1 MRRGIPG
8 IFGRRGRNGTYGI
21 RGVTAAALAAG
32 LALTATACGG
42 GGSDGEAAAGGELS
56 GTVTF
61 WDTSNDAEKATYRKL
76 AEGFQKEHPKV
87 QVKYVS
93 VPFGDANAK
102 FKNAAGGGSGAP
114 DVMRTEVA
122 WVADFAN
129 LGYLAPLDGTPALD
143 KTEDYLPQALGSTRF
158 NGKTYAAPQVIDTLG
173 LFYNK
178 KLLKDAG
185 VTVPKTFPE
194 LTAAAKQIKEKTG
207 ATALYLRGD
216 DPYWFLPYLYGQG
229 GNMVD
234 ARDKIVLIDDDAGV
248 KAFQTIKDLVD
259 SKAAVTDATDGQ
271 ENQLKALKD
280 GSVAMAVDGPWDIEG
295 ARAGKAFKAPGSKDN
310 LGVAP
315 VPGGSAQGSP
325 QGGWNLSVYAGS
337 KNLQA
342 SYAFVKYMSSAQVQ
356 QQTTE
361 QLSLLPTRK
370 SVYDVPAVKNNEM
383 VKFFKPA
390 VDSAVQ
396 RPWIAE
402 GNSLF
407 EPIKV
412 QMNKVLT
419 GSATPEQAAKATGD
433 AYRKLLKDY
442 K

>member
-1 MRRGIPG
+1 MRRGIRG
-8 IFGRRGRNGTYGI
+8 I
-21 RGVTAAALAAG
+21 TATALVAG
-32 LALTATACGG
+32 LALAATACGG
-42 GGSDGEAAAGGELS
+42 GDSGSGGDSGGELS

-87 QVKYVS
+87 HVKYVN

-102 FKNAAGGGSGAP
+102 FKNAAGGNSGAP

-143 KTEDYLPQALGSTRF
+143 KTDDYLPQAVGSTKF
-158 NGKTYAAPQVIDTLG
+158 KGKTYAAPQVIDTLG

-185 VTVPKTFPE
+185 VEVPKTFDE
-194 LTAAAKQIKEKTG
+194 LAKAAKKIKSKTG

-216 DPYWFLPYLYGQG
+216 DPYWFLPYLYGEG
-229 GNMVD
+229 GDMVN
-234 ARDKIVLIDDDAGV
+234 ARDKVVEIDDGAGV
-248 KAFQTIKDLVD
+248 RAFKTIKDLVD

-280 GSVAMAVDGPWDIEG
+280 GTVAMAVDGPWDIEG
-295 ARAGKAFKAPGSKDN
+295 ARAGKAFKDKKN

-315 VPGGSAQGSP
+315 VPGGSTAQGSP

-342 SYAFVKYMSSAQVQ
+342 SYAFVKYMSSAKVQ
-356 QQTTE
+356 QQTNE
-361 QLSLLPTRK
+361 KLSLLPTRK
-370 SVYDVPAVKNNEM
+370 SVYEVPAVKSNEM
-383 VKFFKPA
+383 VQFFKPA
-390 VDSAVQ
+390 VDGAVQ

-407 EPIKV
+407 EPVKV

-419 GSATPEQAAKATGD
+419 GAASPEQAAKATGD

>member
-1 MRRGIPG
+1 MRRGIRG
-8 IFGRRGRNGTYGI
+8 I
-21 RGVTAAALAAG
+21 TATALVAG
-32 LALTATACGG
+32 LALAATACGG
-42 GGSDGEAAAGGELS
+42 GDSGSGGDSGGELS

-87 QVKYVS
+87 HVKYVN

-102 FKNAAGGGSGAP
+102 FKNAAGGNSGAP

-143 KTEDYLPQALGSTRF
+143 KTDDYLPQAVGSTKF
-158 NGKTYAAPQVIDTLG
+158 KGKTYAAPQVIDTLG

-185 VTVPKTFPE
+185 VEVPKTFDE
-194 LTAAAKQIKEKTG
+194 LAKAAKKIKAKTG

-216 DPYWFLPYLYGQG
+216 DPYWFLPYLYGEG
-229 GNMVD
+229 GDMVN
-234 ARDKIVLIDDDAGV
+234 ARDKVVEIDDGAGV
-248 KAFQTIKDLVD
+248 RAFKTIKNLVD

-280 GSVAMAVDGPWDIEG
+280 GTVAMAVDGPWDIEG
-295 ARAGKAFKAPGSKDN
+295 ARAGKAFKDKKN

-315 VPGGSAQGSP
+315 VPGGSTAQGSP

-342 SYAFVKYMSSAQVQ
+342 SYAFVKYMSSAEVQ
-356 QQTTE
+356 QQTNE
-361 QLSLLPTRK
+361 KLSLLPTRK
-370 SVYDVPAVKNNEM
+370 SVYEVPAVKSNEM
-383 VKFFKPA
+383 VQFFKPA
-390 VDSAVQ
+390 VDGAVQ

-407 EPIKV
+407 EPVKV

-419 GSATPEQAAKATGD
+419 GAASPEQAAKATGD

>member
-1 MRRGIPG
+1 MRRGI
-8 IFGRRGRNGTYGI
+8 RGLI
-21 RGVTAAALAAG
+21 ATALVAG
-32 LALTATACGG
+32 LALAATACGG
-42 GGSDGEAAAGGELS
+42 GEDNGGDDSGGELS

-61 WDTSNDAEKATYRKL
+61 WDTSNDAEKATYKKL
-76 AEGFQKEHPKV
+76 AEGFTKEHPKV
-87 QVKYVS
+87 RVKYVN

-102 FKNAAGGGSGAP
+102 FKNAAPNGEGAP
-114 DVMRTEVA
+114 DVMRTEVT
-122 WVADFAN
+122 WTADFAN

-143 KTEDYLPQALGSTRF
+143 NTEDYLPQALGSTRF
-158 NGKTYAAPQVIDTLG
+158 KGKTYAVPQVIDTLA

-178 KLLKDAG
+178 KILKDAG
-185 VTVPKTFPE
+185 VEVPKTFTE
-194 LTAAAKQIKEKTG
+194 LATAAKKIKAKTG

-216 DPYWFLPYLYGQG
+216 DAYWFLPYLYGEG
-229 GNMVD
+229 GDLVD
-234 ARDKIVLIDDDAGV
+234 ARAKIVKIDDGAGV
-248 KAFQTIKDLVD
+248 KAFQTIKSLVD
-259 SKAAVTDATDGQ
+259 SKAAITDATDGQ

-280 GSVAMAVDGPWDIEG
+280 GDVAMAIDGPWDIEG
-295 ARAGKAFKAPGSKDN
+295 ARAGKAFKDKQN

-315 VPGGSAQGSP
+315 VPGGSRAQGSP

-342 SYAFVKYMSSAQVQ
+342 SYAFVKYMSSAKVQ

-361 QLSLLPTRK
+361 KLSLLPTRT

-390 VDSAVQ
+390 VDGAVE

-402 GNSLF
+402 ANSLF

-412 QMNKVLT
+412 RMNKVLT
-419 GSATPEQAAKATGD
+419 GTATPEQAARATGD
-433 AYRKLLKDY
+433 AFRKLLKDY

>member
-1 MRRGIPG
+1 MRRGM
-8 IFGRRGRNGTYGI
+8 
-21 RGVTAAALAAG
+21 VTTALVAG
-32 LALTATACGG
+32 LAMAATACGG
-42 GGSDGEAAAGGELS
+42 GGGGGGQQGGGELS

-61 WDTSNDAEKATYRKL
+61 WDTSNDAEKATYKKL
-76 AEGFQKEHPKV
+76 AEDFEKEHPKV
-87 QVKYVS
+87 DVKYVS
-93 VPFGDANAK
+93 VAFGEANAK
-102 FKNAAGGGSGAP
+102 FKNAAGAGAGAP

-129 LGYLAPLDGTPALD
+129 LGYLAPLDDTPALD
-143 KTEDYLPQALGSTRF
+143 NAGDYLPQALGSTKF
-158 NGKTYAAPQVIDTLG
+158 KDKTYAVPQVTDTLG

-178 KLLKDAG
+178 RLLKEAG
-185 VTVPKTFPE
+185 VGVPKTFAE
-194 LTAAAKQIKEKTG
+194 LSAAAKQIKDKTG

-216 DPYWFLPYLYGQG
+216 DPYWFLPYLYGEG
-229 GNMVD
+229 GDMVD
-234 ARDKIVLIDDDAGV
+234 ARDKIVTIDDDAGV
-248 KAFQTIKDLVD
+248 KAFKAIKDLVD

-280 GSVAMAVDGPWDIEG
+280 GSVAMAISGPWDIEG
-295 ARAGKAFKAPGSKDN
+295 VRAGKEFKDKKN

-315 VPGGSAQGSP
+315 VPGGSASQGSP

-342 SYAFVKYMSSAQVQ
+342 SYAFAKYMSSAKVQ

-361 QLSLLPTRK
+361 KLSLLPTRK
-370 SVYDVPAVKNNEM
+370 SVYELPSVKNNEM
-383 VKFFKPA
+383 VGFFKPA
-390 VDSAVQ
+390 VDKAVQ
-396 RPWIAE
+396 RPWIAQ

-407 EPIKV
+407 EPVKV

-419 GSATPEQAAKATGD
+419 GAATPEQAAKAVGD
-433 AYRKLLKDY
+433 SYRKILKDY

>member
-1 MRRGIPG
+1 MRRGI
-8 IFGRRGRNGTYGI
+8 
-21 RGVTAAALAAG
+21 RGVLATALVAG
-32 LALTATACGG
+32 LALAATACGDGGGG
-42 GGSDGEAAAGGELS
+42 GGSAGGELS

-87 QVKYVS
+87 RVDYVN

-102 FKNAAGGGSGAP
+102 FKNAAGGGAGAP

-129 LGYLAPLDGTPALD
+129 LGYLAPLDGTPALEN
-143 KTEDYLPQALGSTRF
+143 TGDYLPQALGSTKFDGR
-158 NGKTYAAPQVIDTLG
+158 TYAVPQVIDTLG

-178 KLLKDAG
+178 KLLEDAG
-185 VTVPKTFPE
+185 VPVPKTFAE
-194 LTAAAKQIKEKTG
+194 LAAAARTIKAKTG

-216 DPYWFLPYLYGQG
+216 DPYWFLPYLYGEG
-229 GNMVD
+229 GDMVD
-234 ARDKIVLIDDDAGV
+234 AAHKKVTIDSAAGV
-248 KAFQTIKDLVD
+248 RAFRTLKQLVD
-259 SKAAVTDATDGQ
+259 SGAAVTDATDGQ

-280 GSVAMAVDGPWDIEG
+280 GTVAMAVDGPWDIEG
-295 ARAGKAFKAPGSKDN
+295 ARAGKAFADKGN

-315 VPGGSAQGSP
+315 VPGGSKAQGSP
-325 QGGWNLSVYAGS
+325 QGGWDLSVYAGS
-337 KNLQA
+337 KNLPA
-342 SYAFVKYMSSAQVQ
+342 AYAFAKYMSSAKVQ

-370 SVYDVPAVKNNEM
+370 SVYTAPSVKRNEM
-383 VKFFKPA
+383 VGFFKPA
-390 VDSAVQ
+390 VDGAVQ

-407 EPIKV
+407 EPLKV

-419 GSATPEQAAKATGD
+419 GAATPEQAAKATGD

-442 K
+442 S

>member
-1 MRRGIPG
+1 MRR
-8 IFGRRGRNGTYGI
+8 GI
-21 RGVTAAALAAG
+21 RGVTATALAAG

-42 GGSDGEAAAGGELS
+42 GGGDGKGDDGKIS

-61 WDTSNDAEKATYRKL
+61 WDTSNDAEKGTYRKL
-76 AEGFQKEHPKV
+76 AEGFEKEHPGV
-87 QVKYVS
+87 HVKYVN

-102 FKNAAGGGSGAP
+102 FKNAAGGNAGAP

-122 WVADFAN
+122 WTADFAH

-143 KTEDYLPQALGSTRF
+143 NTADYLPQALGSTKF
-158 NGKTYAAPQVIDTLG
+158 DGKTYSAPQVIDTLG

-178 KLLKDAG
+178 QLLKKAG
-185 VTVPKTFPE
+185 VTVPKTFDE
-194 LTAAAKQIKEKTG
+194 LASAAKKIKAKTG

-216 DPYWFLPYLYGQG
+216 DPYWFLPYLYGEG
-229 GNMVD
+229 GDMVD
-234 ARDKIVLIDDDAGV
+234 ARDKTVEIDDDAGTR
-248 KAFQTIKDLVD
+248 AFATLKRLVD

-271 ENQLKALKD
+271 ENELKALKD
-280 GSVAMAVDGPWDIEG
+280 GDVAMAIDGPWDIEG
-295 ARAGKAFKAPGSKDN
+295 ARAGKAFADKDN

-315 VPGGSAQGSP
+315 VPGGSTAQGSP

-337 KNLQA
+337 GNLSTA
-342 SYAFVKYMSSAQVQ
+342 YAFVKYMSGADVQ
-356 QQTTE
+356 RRTTE

-370 SVYDVPAVKNNEM
+370 SVYQLPSVRKNEM

-390 VDSAVQ
+390 VDGAVQ

-419 GSATPEQAAKATGD
+419 GAATPSQAAKATGD

>member
-1 MRRGIPG
+1 MRRGI
-8 IFGRRGRNGTYGI
+8 RGA
-21 RGVTAAALAAG
+21 TATALVAG
-32 LALTATACGG
+32 LALAATACGG
-42 GGSDGEAAAGGELS
+42 GDGGSGGNSGGELS

-87 QVKYVS
+87 HVKYVN

-102 FKNAAGGGSGAP
+102 FKNAAGGNSGAP

-143 KTEDYLPQALGSTRF
+143 RTDDYLPQAVGSTKF
-158 NGKTYAAPQVIDTLG
+158 KGKTYAAPQVIDTLG

-185 VTVPKTFPE
+185 VEVPKTFAE
-194 LTAAAKQIKEKTG
+194 LATAAKKIKAKTG

-216 DPYWFLPYLYGQG
+216 DPYWFLPYLYGEG
-229 GNMVD
+229 GDLVN
-234 ARDKIVLIDDDAGV
+234 ARDKVVEIDDGAGV
-248 KAFQTIKDLVD
+248 KAFKTIKSLVD

-280 GSVAMAVDGPWDIEG
+280 GTVAMAVDGPWDIEG
-295 ARAGKAFKAPGSKDN
+295 ARAGKAFKSPANKDN

-315 VPGGSAQGSP
+315 VPAGSTAQGSP

-342 SYAFVKYMSSAQVQ
+342 SYAFVKYMSSAKVQ
-356 QQTTE
+356 QQTNE
-361 QLSLLPTRK
+361 KLSLLPTRK
-370 SVYDVPAVKNNEM
+370 SVYEVPAVKNNEM
-383 VKFFKPA
+383 VQFFKPA
-390 VDSAVQ
+390 VDGAVQ

-419 GSATPEQAAKATGD
+419 GASSPEQAAKAAGD

>member
-1 MRRGIPG
+1 MRRGIRG
-8 IFGRRGRNGTYGI
+8 I
-21 RGVTAAALAAG
+21 TATALVAG
-32 LALTATACGG
+32 LALAATACGG
-42 GGSDGEAAAGGELS
+42 GDSGSGGDSGGELS

-76 AEGFQKEHPKV
+76 AEGFQQQHPKV
-87 QVKYVS
+87 RVKYVN

-102 FKNAAGGGSGAP
+102 FKNAAGGNSGAP

-143 KTEDYLPQALGSTRF
+143 KTDDYLPQAVGSTKF
-158 NGKTYAAPQVIDTLG
+158 KGKTYAAPQVIDTLG

-185 VTVPKTFPE
+185 VEVPKTFDE
-194 LTAAAKQIKEKTG
+194 LAKAAKKIKAKTG

-216 DPYWFLPYLYGQG
+216 DPYWFLPYLYGEG
-229 GNMVD
+229 GDMVN
-234 ARDKIVLIDDDAGV
+234 ARDKVVEIDDGAGV
-248 KAFQTIKDLVD
+248 RAFKTIKGLVD

-280 GSVAMAVDGPWDIEG
+280 GDVAMAVDGPWDIEG
-295 ARAGKAFKAPGSKDN
+295 ARAGKAFKDKKN

-315 VPGGSAQGSP
+315 VPGGSTAQGSP

-342 SYAFVKYMSSAQVQ
+342 SYAFVKYMSSAKVQ
-356 QQTTE
+356 QQTNE
-361 QLSLLPTRK
+361 KLSLLPTRK
-370 SVYDVPAVKNNEM
+370 SVYEVPAVKSNEM
-383 VKFFKPA
+383 VQFFKPA
-390 VDSAVQ
+390 VDGAVQ

-407 EPIKV
+407 EPVKV

-419 GSATPEQAAKATGD
+419 GASSPEQAAKATGD

>member
-1 MRRGIPG
+1 MRR
-8 IFGRRGRNGTYGI
+8 GI
-21 RGVTAAALAAG
+21 RGVTATALVAG
-32 LALTATACGG
+32 LALAATACGG
-42 GGSDGEAAAGGELS
+42 GEGDGGGDSGGELS

-61 WDTSNDAEKATYRKL
+61 WDTSNDAEKATYKKL

-87 QVKYVS
+87 HVKYVN

-102 FKNAAGGGSGAP
+102 FKNAAGGNSGAP

-122 WVADFAN
+122 WTADFAN

-143 KTEDYLPQALGSTRF
+143 NTEDYLPQAVGSTRF
-158 NGKTYAAPQVIDTLG
+158 KGKTYAAPQVIDTLG

-178 KLLKDAG
+178 KILKDAG
-185 VTVPKTFPE
+185 VGVPKSFTE
-194 LTAAAKQIKEKTG
+194 LATAAKKIKAKTG

-216 DPYWFLPYLYGQG
+216 DPYWFLPYLYGEG
-229 GNMVD
+229 GDMVD
-234 ARDKIVLIDDDAGV
+234 ARDKIVEIDDGAGV
-248 KAFQTIKDLVD
+248 KAFKTIKSLVD
-259 SKAAVTDATDGQ
+259 SKAAITDATDGQ

-280 GSVAMAVDGPWDIEG
+280 GNVAMAIDGPWDIEG
-295 ARAGKAFKAPGSKDN
+295 ARAGKAFKDKKN

-315 VPGGSAQGSP
+315 VPGGGSAQGSP

-337 KNLQA
+337 ANLRA
-342 SYAFVKYMSSAQVQ
+342 SYAFVKYMSSAKIQ

-383 VKFFKPA
+383 VEFFKPA
-390 VDSAVQ
+390 VDGAVQ

-419 GSATPEQAAKATGD
+419 GAASPEQAAKATGD

>member
-1 MRRGIPG
+1 MRRGIAA
-8 IFGRRGRNGTYGI
+8 
-21 RGVTAAALAAG
+21 TALVAG
-32 LALTATACGG
+32 LALTTTACGG
-42 GGSDGEAAAGGELS
+42 DGGGSDQKSGGKLS

-61 WDTSNDAEKATYRKL
+61 WDTSNDAEKATYKKL
-76 AEGFQKEHPKV
+76 AEGFEREHPGV
-87 QVKYVS
+87 DVKYVN
-93 VPFGDANAK
+93 VPFGEANAK
-102 FKNAAGGGSGAP
+102 FKNAAGGNSGAP

-129 LGYLAPLDGTPALD
+129 LGYLAPLDNTPALD
-143 KTEDYLPQALGSTRF
+143 KNEDFLEQAAGSTRF
-158 NGKTYAAPQVIDTLG
+158 KGKTYAAPQVIDTLG

-178 KLLKDAG
+178 KLLKEAG
-185 VTVPKTFPE
+185 VGVPSTFDE
-194 LTAAAKQIKEKTG
+194 LKTAAKKIKSKTG

-216 DPYWFLPYLYGQG
+216 DPYWFLPYLYGEG
-229 GNMVD
+229 GDMVE
-234 ARDKIVLIDDDAGV
+234 AKGKKVLIDDPAGV
-248 KAFQTIKDLVD
+248 RAFATIKDLVD

-280 GSVAMAVDGPWDIEG
+280 GDVAMAVDGPWDIEG
-295 ARAGKAFKAPGSKDN
+295 ALAGKEFKDKSN

-315 VPGGSAQGSP
+315 VPGGSKAQGSP

-337 KNLQA
+337 GNLDA
-342 SYAFVKYMSSAQVQ
+342 SYEFVKYMSSAKVQ

-361 QLSLLPTRK
+361 KLSLLPTRK
-370 SVYDVPAVKNNEM
+370 SVYDVPSVKDNEM
-383 VKFFKPA
+383 VKFFRPA
-390 VDSAVQ
+390 VEKAVE

-407 EPIKV
+407 EPVKV

-419 GSATPEQAAKATGD
+419 GSATPEQAAKNTGD

>member
-1 MRRGIPG
+1 MRRGM
-8 IFGRRGRNGTYGI
+8 
-21 RGVTAAALAAG
+21 RGVTVTALVAG
-32 LALTATACGG
+32 LAITASACGSG
-42 GGSDGEAAAGGELS
+42 GDDGNGNAGGELA

-87 QVKYVS
+87 HVQYVN

-102 FKNAAGGGSGAP
+102 FKNAAGGNSGAP

-122 WVADFAN
+122 WTADFAN

-143 KTEDYLPQALGSTRF
+143 KSDDYLPQAVGSTQF
-158 NGKTYAAPQVIDTLG
+158 KGKTYAAPQVIDTLG

-178 KLLKDAG
+178 KILKDAG
-185 VTVPKTFPE
+185 VEVPKTFTE
-194 LTAAAKQIKEKTG
+194 LATAAKKIKAKTG

-216 DPYWFLPYLYGQG
+216 DPYWFLPYLYGEG
-229 GNMVD
+229 GDMVN
-234 ARDKIVLIDDDAGV
+234 ARDKVIEIDDGAGV
-248 KAFQTIKDLVD
+248 KAFKTIKDLVD

-280 GSVAMAVDGPWDIEG
+280 GTVAMAIDGPWDIEG
-295 ARAGKAFKAPGSKDN
+295 ARAGKAFKDKEN

-315 VPGGSAQGSP
+315 VPGGSSAQGSP

-342 SYAFVKYMSSAQVQ
+342 AYAFVKYMSSASVQ

-361 QLSLLPTRK
+361 KLSLLPTRK
-370 SVYDVPAVKNNEM
+370 SVYDVPAVKKNEM

-390 VDSAVQ
+390 VDGAVQ